1 MIEACI
7 TISECEKKL
16 FFSVANIKL
25 VGEIALSQD
34 EVDKLGALIKQE
46 IYLSNKQE
54 IEYFY
59 DKFSISLSCFLVW
72 KGILDYK
79 EGDYWTSIKD
89 SIGISDPNLLN
100 RIGDMF
106 IKFLKS
112 NSLMY
117 FEIKDAHK
125 NITPILAHGIIPN
138 YCLNEYFE
146 DILLPLF
153 EELIYPDNVNEII
166 FWLENKRQKNFE
178 IVNIEE
184 EIDSLEIPEISLKKV
199 FYESLVAT
207 WDEFEKIK
215 KLQNNSYNVNQLNSL
230 IQELSEYETKKQI
243 RTDIQ
248 RRILKFEDNIRE
260 LENKIRIFSEHK
272 AILEHL
278 DDINQCS
285 TTLSGL
291 KIGIK
296 ELIELNVLKSSLEKK
311 IFEANVIFSEP
322 WNDINIEFLE
332 QIPFNELKKKVEE
345 FKSARTKGLEEEKIL
360 LIRLFKGILN
370 YIFYIFKINGKINEQ
385 FHLKEIKEILQNL
398 PVDEKQFTVPDDL
411 IKNLELFKENIED
424 LSILKSKIN
433 AAETINRERIQ
444 TINNVAVTLEID
456 ISKDANQIVLIMQN
470 RIEEAKMHEESAA
483 ISEKTIKKIKLSLD
497 ELRNEIL
504 SLEDEIQEIEKRLA
518 DQGNGDIES
527 GIEKIK
533 QCQKAL
539 ADTDSIKCSSLKNY
553 PDFYALQREKIEAD
567 LKGIDKNHYVEE
579 VEKMSEELQHI
590 DEKINELNSK
600 KNAISIPF
608 RYIDEPIRRFLL
620 YGNSFADNFLIESVR
635 MIKLAKEGRSSILI
649 NELKLPERIIIK
661 FCEWWKQHY
670 LFRWDEVPGR
680 DSDILKNFLIQNVG
694 FEWIRSAIIEKLDD
708 ITIKV
713 SGGDQSILLKLNSE
727 KTRVIL
733 TSADIIIDEF
743 IVKIDSGK
751 MKIYESKPIIY
762 LDDGEIKVRIPSLQF
777 NYCCNSVDFIM
788 KFGQDQYKEDLR
800 IYESNNNS
808 YITDELNLVVD
819 SPSEKYEFL
828 IKTDTGELLN
838 HSIIGISPIH
848 PFLVFD
854 YISNKLIQKN
864 INQEIPRNE
873 VWIISRD
880 TCNFEPEIHII
891 EEQPLSGKWNGF
903 IARAIDLKN
912 IDQLF
917 LCDKGKKYQIPLIH
931 IQVLKPKIYGEKIDF
946 ASSDGKDVFINEAPY
961 IAIPYTS
968 INELDNCSVHIFPII
983 SEFNDS
989 KHISLKDISDE
1000 LRLEGDQC
1008 YLQLSNGKFIGN
1020 AFGEFKV
1027 RIKNEFANK
1036 DIEFNF
1042 CVIPWMKLDFEK
1054 SIYFPHREEAQA
1066 VYLDIECSKGFKFI
1080 PDKPAQ
1086 TTNQDGNTC
1095 FVKSIASERSIN
1107 GSINKNSLSIPINI
1121 FIPRVTWFLEGT
1133 KINKYIFESLDVGE
1147 LSEDEWEDAI
1157 NEELSLIVNLPQ
1169 TVDGKVQLSLH
1180 NSFKQNDTEK
1190 IKDGKVIFDL
1200 RKFTD
1205 TIRESTDSVQEFK
1218 LIMLESPLFQEVS
1231 LFSIQKWQV
1240 KNIETEQTRDNE
1252 GKNNLI
1258 DVKWEEIGKSKNRV
1272 VSLWQLKDKPILIWE
1287 ETISYAS
1294 GNYTQIILNESEYS
1308 LGRYHIQVSKDRKF
1322 SGEHSHNSKE
1332 IFIQLEGYLI
1342 EIGNEEFIKG
1352 NYIEAIRIYKR
1363 VSKEKPELG
1372 DIWKHKINN
1381 GLIHR
1386 KKYRETITAFDQIL
1400 NTESE
1405 FSGTD
1410 FSFIALNLKNLSMD
1424 KKISEDI
1431 RVEILFLILDIF
1443 STKITPKSTKKK
1455 EVKKPIK
1462 SRKKIKYILKSDIGS
1477 AYIENKYDNFSKI
1490 IEPHK
1495 NEIWPVLIE
1504 AVRNKYN
1511 NEDVTELKNNIYH
1524 ENYAKSFE
1532 ILQQFMRNYYNVSKS
1547 N

>member
-1 MIEACI
+1 MIEECI

-16 FFSVANIKL
+16 SFSVANIKL

-34 EVDKLGALIKQE
+34 EVDKLGALIKKE
-46 IYLSNKQE
+46 ISLSNKQE

-59 DKFSISLSCFLVW
+59 NKFSISLSCFLVW

-184 EIDSLEIPEISLKKV
+184 EIDSLEIREISLKKV

-215 KLQNNSYNVNQLNSL
+215 KLENNSYNVNQLNFL
-230 IQELSEYETKKQI
+230 IQELSEHETKKQI

-291 KIGIK
+291 EIGIK
-296 ELIELNVLKSSLEKK
+296 ELIELNVLRSSLEKK
-311 IFEANVIFSEP
+311 IIFEANVIFSEP

-360 LIRLFKGILN
+360 LVRLFKGILN
-370 YIFYIFKINGKINEQ
+370 YIFYIFKINGKKNEQ
-385 FHLKEIKEILQNL
+385 FHLKEILRNL

-411 IKNLELFKENIED
+411 IKNLELFKKNIED

-456 ISKDANQIVLIMQN
+456 ISKDADQIVSIMQN

-518 DQGNGDIES
+518 DQGNGDIEA

-539 ADTDSIKCSSLKNY
+539 ADIDSIKGSLLKNY

-579 VEKMSEELQHI
+579 IEKMSEELQHI
-590 DEKINELNSK
+590 DYKIIELKSK
-600 KNAISIPF
+600 MNGICVPF

-635 MIKLAKEGRSSILI
+635 MIKLAKEGRNSILV

-680 DSDILKNFLIQNVG
+680 DSEILKNFLIQNVG

-751 MKIYESKPIIY
+751 MKIYESKPVIY
-762 LDDGEIKVRIPSLQF
+762 FDDGEIKVRIPSQQF

-788 KFGQDQYKEDLR
+788 KFGHDQYKEDLR

-828 IKTDTGELLN
+828 IKTDTEELLN
-838 HSIIGISPIH
+838 HSIIGISSIH

-864 INQEIPRNE
+864 INHEIPRNE

-880 TCNFEPEIHII
+880 TCIFEPEIHII
-891 EEQPLSGKWNGF
+891 EEQQLSGKWNGF
-903 IARAIDLKN
+903 IVRAIDLKN

-917 LCDKGKKYQIPLIH
+917 LCDKGNKYQIPLIH
-931 IQVLKPKIYGEKIDF
+931 IQVLKPKIYGEKLDF
-946 ASSDGKDVFINEAPY
+946 ASSDGKDIFINKAPD

-968 INELDNCSVHIFPII
+968 INELDNCSIHIFPII
-983 SEFNDS
+983 SEFNES

-1000 LRLEGDQC
+1000 LQLGGDQC

-1042 CVIPWMKLDFEK
+1042 CVIPWMKLDFDK
-1054 SIYFPHREEAQA
+1054 SIYFPHKEKAQA
-1066 VYLDIECSKGFKFI
+1066 VYLDIECLKGFKFI

-1086 TTNQDGNTC
+1086 ITNQDGNIC

-1107 GSINKNSLSIPINI
+1107 GSINKNSFSLPITI
-1121 FIPRVTWFLEGT
+1121 FIPRITWFLEGP
-1133 KINKYIFESLDVGE
+1133 KIDKYIFESLDVGE
-1147 LSEDEWEDAI
+1147 LSEDEWEEAT
-1157 NEELSLIVNLPQ
+1157 NEELLLIVNLPLS
-1169 TVDGKVQLSLH
+1169 VDGKVQLSLY
-1180 NSFKQNDTEK
+1180 NSFKQNDTENV
-1190 IKDGKVIFDL
+1190 KDGKVIFNL

-1205 TIRESTDSVQEFK
+1205 TIRESTDTVQEFK
-1218 LIMLESPLFQEVS
+1218 FTILDSKSIIKDIPLFIIEKWKVEDFDKVDEYKSQYSDKLNIRKPRVEKWEIKDIECRRIKDGRQQLLEIKWNEAGEAKNKILSLWKLNENEKSILVYEGNLPEMGNMINITMNDKIPINKYYLIRITKNGDQESGVFKKIYLLPNWEFINRINNIVGFQNFIIMRLEDRS
-1231 LFSIQKWQV
+1231 ENVTNLKRIYDEISI
-1240 KNIETEQTRDNE
+1240 R
-1252 GKNNLI
+1252 KNNYE
-1258 DVKWEEIGKSKNRV
+1258 KYKKIGKLPVTDPRKFFI
-1272 VSLWQLKDKPILIWE
+1272 Q
-1287 ETISYAS
+1287 
-1294 GNYTQIILNESEYS
+1294 QII
-1308 LGRYHIQVSKDRKF
+1308 
-1322 SGEHSHNSKE
+1322 
-1332 IFIQLEGYLI
+1332 
-1342 EIGNEEFIKG
+1342 EF
-1352 NYIEAIRIYKR
+1352 
-1363 VSKEKPELG
+1363 
-1372 DIWKHKINN
+1372 
-1381 GLIHR
+1381 
-1386 KKYRETITAFDQIL
+1386 
-1400 NTESE
+1400 
-1405 FSGTD
+1405 
-1410 FSFIALNLKNLSMD
+1410 
-1424 KKISEDI
+1424 
-1431 RVEILFLILDIF
+1431 
-1443 STKITPKSTKKK
+1443 KK
-1455 EVKKPIK
+1455 EVEKKLGEDDDEII
-1462 SRKKIKYILKSDIGS
+1462 RRILGK
-1477 AYIENKYDNFSKI
+1477 
-1490 IEPHK
+1490 
-1495 NEIWPVLIE
+1495 
-1504 AVRNKYN
+1504 
-1511 NEDVTELKNNIYH
+1511 
-1524 ENYAKSFE
+1524 
-1532 ILQQFMRNYYNVSKS
+1532 
-1547 N
+1547 